1 MLLLRTFKK
10 FRETLRK
17 EAELSQAM
25 RRLANIPMDYQT
37 IQAIA
42 DTVSSGYE
50 VRIHVKQPD
59 GTEITVERSKPQNQ
73 IEYKSFQERFREA
86 HQ

>member
-1 MLLLRTFKK
+1 MFRAFKK
-10 FRETLRK
+10 FREFCRK
-17 EAELSQAM
+17 EAEVSQAM
-25 RRLANIPMDYQT
+25 RRLANIPMDYKTLQV
-37 IQAIA
+37 IA

-50 VRIHVKQPD
+50 VKIHVKQPD

-73 IEYKSFQERFREA
+73 IEYKSFAQKYAEA

>member
-1 MLLLRTFKK
+1 MLLLKAFKRYK
-10 FRETLRK
+10 ETIRK

-37 IQAIA
+37 IQVIA

-50 VRIHVKQPD
+50 VKIHVKQPD

>member
-1 MLLLRTFKK
+1 MVLRAFKK

-25 RRLANIPMDYQT
+25 RRLANIPMDYET
-37 IQAIA
+37 IQMIA

-50 VRIHVKQPD
+50 VKIHVKQPD

>member
-1 MLLLRTFKK
+1 
-10 FRETLRK
+10 
-17 EAELSQAM
+17 
-25 RRLANIPMDYQT
+25 MDYQT
-37 IQAIA
+37 IQVIA

>member
-1 MLLLRTFKK
+1 M
-10 FRETLRK
+10 FRAFRKYREFCKK

-25 RRLANIPMDYQT
+25 RRLANIPMDYET
-37 IQAIA
+37 IQMIA

-50 VRIHVKQPD
+50 VKIHVKQPD

-73 IEYKSFQERFREA
+73 IEYKSFAQKYAEA

>member
-1 MLLLRTFKK
+1 MFRAFKK
-10 FRETLRK
+10 YREFCRK
-17 EAELSQAM
+17 EAEVSQAM

-37 IQAIA
+37 IQVIA

-50 VRIHVKQPD
+50 VKIIVKQPD

-73 IEYKSFQERFREA
+73 IEYKSFAQKYAEA

>member
-37 IQAIA
+37 IQVIA

>member
-1 MLLLRTFKK
+1 MKL
-10 FRETLRK
+10 FRAFRKYREFCKK

-37 IQAIA
+37 IQVIA

-50 VRIHVKQPD
+50 VKIHVKQPD

>member
-1 MLLLRTFKK
+1 MILKAWKK
-10 FRETLRK
+10 FREFCKK
-17 EAELSQAM
+17 EKELNYAM
-25 RRLANIPMDYQT
+25 HRLATLPMDYQT
-37 IQAIA
+37 IQMIA

-50 VRIHVKQPD
+50 VKITVKQPD

-73 IEYKSFQERFREA
+73 IEYKSFAERFKEA

>member
-1 MLLLRTFKK
+1 M
-10 FRETLRK
+10 FRAFRKYREFCRK
-17 EAELSQAM
+17 EAEVSQAM

-37 IQAIA
+37 LQVIA

-50 VRIHVKQPD
+50 VKIHVKQPD

-73 IEYKSFQERFREA
+73 IEYKSFAERYKEA

>member
-1 MLLLRTFKK
+1 MILRAFKK
-10 FRETLRK
+10 FREFCKK

-25 RRLANIPMDYQT
+25 RRLARVPQDYIT
-37 IQAIA
+37 IQQIC

-50 VRIHVKQPD
+50 VKITVKQPD

>member
-1 MLLLRTFKK
+1 MLLLRAFKK
-10 FRETLRK
+10 FKETLRK

-25 RRLANIPMDYQT
+25 RRLANIPMDYET
-37 IQAIA
+37 IQMIA

-50 VRIHVKQPD
+50 VKIHVKQPD

>member
-1 MLLLRTFKK
+1 MLLLRAFKK

-25 RRLANIPMDYQT
+25 RRLANIPMDYET
-37 IQAIA
+37 IQMIA

-50 VRIHVKQPD
+50 VKIHVKQPD

>member
-1 MLLLRTFKK
+1 MLLLKAFKRYK
-10 FRETLRK
+10 EVLRK

-37 IQAIA
+37 IQMIA

-50 VRIHVKQPD
+50 VKIHVKQPD

-73 IEYKSFQERFREA
+73 IEYKSFAQKYAEA